1 METGIVS
8 ETKIKKTR
16 QLGLTSW
23 VFGTANS
30 TDKLIEPLLSR
41 FVILHVPEYSF
52 EEFTNITIN
61 RLAKEKVN
69 REIATI
75 IAQKV
80 WTELYSRDI
89 RDVIKVARLVTNY
102 EDISCII
109 GIMKRYSKTDRKRI
123 LDLGH

>member
-1 METGIVS
+1 MY
-8 ETKIKKTR
+8 
-16 QLGLTSW
+16 Q
-23 VFGTANS
+23 
-30 TDKLIEPLLSR
+30 
-41 FVILHVPEYSF
+41 
-52 EEFTNITIN
+52 NIALKSLPNIAIN

-102 EDISCII
+102 EDISRII

>member
-1 METGIVS
+1 MPV
-8 ETKIKKTR
+8 
-16 QLGLTSW
+16 
-23 VFGTANS
+23 
-30 TDKLIEPLLSR
+30 
-41 FVILHVPEYSF
+41 LHVPEYSF
-52 EEFTNITIN
+52 EEFTEIAFN
-61 RLAKEKVN
+61 RLAKEKVK

-102 EDISCII
+102 EDISRII

-123 LDLGH
+123 LDLGQ